1 VFQPSVPTVDIS
13 AVPADA
19 VLLDV
24 REQDEWEAGHAES
37 AVHIPMSQF
46 VARIGELPEADPLY
60 VVCRVGGRSAQ
71 VVQYLVAQGHPAV
84 NVDGGM
90 LAWEAS
96 GRELVSTHG
105 DAFVV

>member
-1 VFQPSVPTVDIS
+1 MFQPSVPTVDIS
-13 AVPADA
+13 ALPADA

-24 REQDEWEAGHAES
+24 REQDEWDAGHAES
-37 AVHIPMSQF
+37 AVHVPMSQF
-46 VARIGELPEADPLY
+46 VARIGELPDAEPLY

-71 VVQYLVAQGHPAV
+71 VVQYLVAQGRSAV

-96 GRELVSTHG
+96 GRALVSDNG
-105 DAFVV
+105 EAFVA